1 MRKTVLI
8 LVWLM
13 VIGRLSAEDGYR
25 LWLRYDK
32 IENVSLLQQYRQ
44 AINGIYL
51 PANSPVLKSAKAEL
65 LQALPGLLGK
75 KITEPNT
82 ISDRSIIAGTPASLA
97 FIRNNFRNDEL
108 TRLGEEG
115 FMIRTTVS
123 NSKKLI

>member
-82 ISDRSIIAGTPASLA
+82 ISDR
-97 FIRNNFRNDEL
+97 
-108 TRLGEEG
+108 
-115 FMIRTTVS
+115 
-123 NSKKLI
+123 